1 MSEHIDIM
9 KQLNSSEP
17 SEIREAAFAAGQ
29 AKMTEAIPLLAGHIR
44 SSNLGV
50 QEAADR
56 ALRQIGGDAVVQAVV
71 PLLRSDDAP
80 LRNISMDILRE
91 VGAHDLQTLIDLL
104 HDDDPD
110 IRIFMSDILG
120 TSDNRIAVAPL
131 CEALLKDPEVNVRY
145 QAAVSLGTLG
155 FVDAADCLNKAM
167 KDEEWVQFSV
177 IEALSKIGA
186 DSSVNALARALDTSS
201 DLVGSMIVEALGE
214 MGNIKA
220 VSVLMKRLDSSPSP
234 LRNKIVKA
242 IVQILGGKSL
252 NLLVDKERDKFRQY
266 LLAALEDEDEDIQDA
281 AVLGLGYVGGEKA
294 SAELL
299 RLASTLDPD
308 RDHERLLAFVQS
320 IASIGFNPALENV
333 VRSGDEFSVRIAVEA
348 ILHMEDKAAVQLLM
362 DEFWNKSRDEQRA
375 IIHALAEK
383 ADEGAKDFFLDV
395 LERHRDGNVLKAAL
409 YFLGERIRSVE
420 SGDQLFAMLE
430 HPYDDVKEAA
440 LEACIALEDPGM
452 VERFRFY
459 HNSPDPIQRMMAVY
473 ALGKLGVD
481 ENLEILTAALE
492 DEVPDIRKIA
502 LESLFQGCLCDFDRL
517 ALVVPRLHDENREVR
532 LALVD
537 LIGGCTSEGVEPYL
551 IEALQDTDDW
561 VIVRAIEAFGKR
573 RSKSGVPNLIEL
585 LESTS
590 PLVRLKAIEAL
601 GEIGGK
607 AAFRSLLALMDSGD
621 QELQEAAQEAA
632 EKIRQNEGEGE

>member
-1 MSEHIDIM
+1 MSEHTDIL

-17 SEIREAAFAAGQ
+17 AELREAAFAAGQ
-29 AKMTEAIPLLAGHIR
+29 MKVAEAIPLLAKHIQ

-56 ALRQIGGDAVVQAVV
+56 ALRQIGGNAVVQAVI

-91 VGAHDLQTLIDLL
+91 VGAHDLQALIGLL

-155 FVDAADCLNKAM
+155 FSEAADCLNKAM

-177 IEALSKIGA
+177 IEALAKIGA

-201 DLVGSMIVEALGE
+201 DLVCSMIVEALGE

-220 VSVLMKRLDSSPSP
+220 VSVLMKRLDSSPGP

-252 NLLVDKERDKFRQY
+252 NLLVDKERDKFRLY
-266 LLAALEDEDEDIQDA
+266 LLAALEDEDKDIQDA

-294 SAELL
+294 SAELM
-299 RLASTLDPD
+299 RLAATLDAD
-308 RDHERLLAFVQS
+308 RDHERLLAIVQS
-320 IASIGFNPALENV
+320 IASIGFNSAIAEV
-333 VRSGDEFSVRIAVEA
+333 VRTGDEYSVRIAVEA
-348 ILHMEDKAAVQLLM
+348 ILHMEDMAAVQLLI
-362 DEFWNKSRDEQRA
+362 DEFWSKNRDEQRA
-375 IIHALAEK
+375 IIHALAET
-383 ADEGAKDFFLDV
+383 ADEGAREFFLDV
-395 LERHRDGNVLKAAL
+395 LERHKDGNVLKSAL
-409 YFLGERIRSVE
+409 YFLGERIKSVE
-420 SGDQLFAMLE
+420 SGDRLFALLE

-440 LEACIALEDPGM
+440 LDACIALEDPHM
-452 VERFRFY
+452 VERFRGY
-459 HNSPDPIQRMMAVY
+459 HNSPDPLQRMMAVY

-502 LESLFQGCLCDFDRL
+502 LESLFQGCSAEFDRL
-517 ALVVPRLHDENREVR
+517 SLVVPRLHDENREVR

-537 LIGGCTSEGVEPYL
+537 LIGGCASEDVESHL
-551 IEALQDTDDW
+551 IEALQDSDDW
-561 VIVRAIEAFGKR
+561 VVVRAVEALGKR
-573 RSKSGVPNLIEL
+573 ASKAGVSRLIEL
-585 LESTS
+585 LESES
-590 PLVRLKAIEAL
+590 PLVRLKAAEAL

-607 AAFRSLLALMDSGD
+607 MAFRALLALLDHED
-621 QELQEAAQEAA
+621 PELQQAAQEAA

>member
-1 MSEHIDIM
+1 MSEHIDIL

-17 SEIREAAFAAGQ
+17 AEIREAAFAAGQ

-220 VSVLMKRLDSSPSP
+220 VSVLMKRLDSSPGP

-252 NLLVDKERDKFRQY
+252 NLLVDKERDKFRLY

-299 RLASTLDPD
+299 RLAATLDPD

-333 VRSGDEFSVRIAVEA
+333 VRSGDEYSVRIAVEA
-348 ILHMEDKAAVQLLM
+348 ILHMDDKAAVQLLM

-420 SGDQLFAMLE
+420 SGDSLFAMLE

-452 VERFRFY
+452 AERFRQY

-481 ENLEILTAALE
+481 ENIEILTAALE

-502 LESLFQGCLCDFDRL
+502 LEALFQGCQCDFDRL
-517 ALVVPRLHDENREVR
+517 SLVVPRLHDENREVR

-537 LIGGCTSEGVEPYL
+537 LIGGCAVEEVEPYL
-551 IEALQDTDDW
+551 MEALQDADDW
-561 VIVRAIEAFGKR
+561 VIVRAIEALGKK
-573 RSKSGVPNLIEL
+573 RSKGGVSHLIEL
-585 LESTS
+585 LESDS
-590 PLVRLKAIEAL
+590 PLVRLKAVEAL
-601 GEIGGK
+601 GDIGGK
-607 AAFRSLLALMDSGD
+607 AAFRSLLALMDAD
-621 QELQEAAQEAA
+621 DPELQEAAQEAA
-632 EKIRQNEGEGE
+632 EKIRQNEGEGV